1 MLNYTTK
8 IPAHQSIAEIS
19 RLLAKAGAR
28 AIMQEYDEDGMVKS
42 LSFSLVFNGNT
53 IGFRLPVNW
62 QAIHTIVNNK
72 NRNPNWRPW
81 MGTNEHAINV
91 AWRIIKDW
99 VEAQLA
105 LIEANQV
112 TIEQVFLPYAITAEG
127 KTLYEQI
134 ASDPRLLLR
143 SGSS

>member
-1 MLNYTTK
+1 M
-8 IPAHQSIAEIS
+8 
-19 RLLAKAGAR
+19 LAKAGAR
-28 AIMQEYDEDGMVKS
+28 AVMQEYDEDGTVKS

-62 QAIHTIVNNK
+62 QAIHTIVNDK
-72 NRNPNWRPW
+72 KRNQNWRPW
-81 MGTNEHAINV
+81 MGTSEHAMNV
-91 AWRIIKDW
+91 AWRVIKDW

-134 ASDPRLLLR
+134 ASDPRLLLGH
-143 SGSS
+143 SV